1 MRPRSI
7 TPNKSIDIYFRA
19 VNLFEEDIIHA
30 VVPNLLFAFHKADIP
45 SRDKWLL
52 RLFTLAQ
59 PCTFS
64 FHTPLSTATML
75 GRSRIS
81 AVSLVARSITRTDS
95 TVWTPAASAMNFK
108 SAV

>member
-1 MRPRSI
+1 M
-7 TPNKSIDIYFRA
+7 
-19 VNLFEEDIIHA
+19 
-30 VVPNLLFAFHKADIP
+30 P
-45 SRDKWLL
+45 SRDEWLL
-52 RLFTLAQ
+52 RLSTLAQ
-59 PCTFS
+59 PRRACTIS